1 MAGMKVVIRL
11 PPEQA
16 AKAAKAWRI
25 AAETSKQ
32 QYPNNE
38 ERYQYYIKEAERL
51 EEQANGH

>member
-25 AAETSKQ
+25 AAETSRQ